1 MYHDKVVYIERSSSR
16 QRTRD
21 TRKTFA
27 VSGGVESEVNKDKS
41 DTDLNLGYRA
51 CKFSAVTTGSRCFL
65 LFVFRVIVSVY

>member
-1 MYHDKVVYIERSSSR
+1 M
-16 QRTRD
+16 
-21 TRKTFA
+21 FA
-27 VSGGVESEVNKDKS
+27 MSGGVESEVNKDKS